1 MGADQLGNE
10 ASGVGTC
17 HSRADEIAVT
27 ADGMRVYHLHDGELR
42 VCEVPS
48 GQVQQLA
55 VGVDDYGADRTGR
68 VVVWTNAG
76 VLHRRDAAG
85 VVSKLPTPS
94 AADLA
99 RPDPG
104 GRRVAYL
111 CGSTLRV
118 VREDG
123 ADVLLAGEESV
134 IWGARDPA
142 ARYFGRDSGFWWSPD
157 GETVLA
163 TRDHHGQVS
172 LHLLDIDGG
181 WVDVHWD
188 REVYPYLGIVIWADG
203 SPLITVLRR
212 SQAHGLVLAVDRR
225 TGETQVHAELADP
238 RWVHPIAGT
247 PRHLADGR
255 VLVGGE
261 IAHDGYDARCLFAD
275 GTLLT
280 PPGLYVRRVVGRLGP
295 RAAGGELGD
304 MLVEASEGEPAE
316 QHLYRVRGTS
326 SGAMLVHRITTAP
339 GWHMAACA
347 GDTVVTG
354 YRSWTGDGT
363 QWIVQHAGVDIT
375 ELTGLTPATSA
386 PPAVER
392 VTDRKLPTAVLY
404 PPGHVFGRRLPVVLL
419 LPDSPER
426 QQVRADHAA
435 YAGARAL
442 AVAGFAV
449 VMVDGRGTHG
459 ISPGFEK
466 VIHRRLADLAPA
478 DHLDALRAIADKHPD
493 LDLTRVAAV
502 GSEYGG
508 WLAELLAAH
517 HPDAVRTA
525 VAVRPWDWT
534 RLAIPLAERY
544 LGPPEP
550 ESEIYA
556 RHEIGPLPANVLEL
570 STMDDAAA
578 LSWLRA
584 YARAG

>member
-1 MGADQLGNE
+1 MGAE
-10 ASGVGTC
+10 VA
-17 HSRADEIAVT
+17 IT

-42 VCEVPS
+42 VCEIPS

-68 VVVWTNAG
+68 LVVWTNAG

-85 VVSKLPTPS
+85 VVSKLPTPGEVR
-94 AADLA
+94 LA

-104 GRRVAYL
+104 GRRIAYL
-111 CGSTLRV
+111 CQSALRV

-123 ADVLLAGEESV
+123 NDVLLAGEEAV
-134 IWGARDPA
+134 VWGACDPA
-142 ARYFGRDSGFWWSPD
+142 AAYFGRDAGFWWSPD

-163 TRDHHGQVS
+163 TRTHHEQVS
-172 LHLLDIDGG
+172 LHLLDVDGG

-188 REVYPYLGIVIWADG
+188 REVYPYLGIVTWADG

-304 MLVEASEGEPAE
+304 MLVEASEGEPSE

-326 SGAMLVHRITTAP
+326 SGAMLVHRITATP
-339 GWHMAACA
+339 GWHTAICA
-347 GDTVVTG
+347 GDTVVAG
-354 YRSWTGDGT
+354 YRTWTSDDT
-363 QWIVQHAGVDIT
+363 QWIVLHAGIEIA
-375 ELTGLTPATSA
+375 ELTGLTEVTSA
-386 PPAVER
+386 RPAVER

-404 PPGHVFGRRLPVVLL
+404 PPGHIFGRRLPVVLL
-419 LPDSPER
+419 LPDSPAR
-426 QQVRADHAA
+426 QQVRAG
-435 YAGARAL
+435 YPGYGQARRL
-442 AVAGFAV
+442 VKAGFAV

-478 DHLDALRAIADKHPD
+478 DHLDALRAIAEKHPD
-493 LDLTRVAAV
+493 LDLGRVVAV

-508 WLAELLAAH
+508 WLAAMLAAH
-517 HPDAVRTA
+517 RPDAIQGA
-525 VAVRPWDWT
+525 VAHRPWDWT
-534 RLAIPLAERY
+534 RLQIPLAERY
-544 LGPPEP
+544 LGPLEQD
-550 ESEIYA
+550 SEIYA
-556 RHEIGPLPANVLEL
+556 RHEVGPLPATVLEL

-578 LSWLRA
+578 LSWLNTFAQVR
-584 YARAG
+584 